1 LNQYLDELTK
11 ITQLLGAIGSQ
22 YYRGCQILLILFSF
36 FVIFH
41 TRGRLSVDAKR
52 KRIKDMEFESLAA
65 EYNGL
70 AQSYKLQVTTKDI
83 VNKAS
88 TNSLLSEDDF
98 DKNIDSLMQ
107 SSAYHT
113 LLKNVKVL
121 ASGWL

>member
-1 LNQYLDELTK
+1 
-11 ITQLLGAIGSQ
+11 
-22 YYRGCQILLILFSF
+22 
-36 FVIFH
+36 
-41 TRGRLSVDAKR
+41 
-52 KRIKDMEFESLAA
+52 MEFESLAA

-98 DKNIDSLMQ
+98 DKNVDSLMQ

>member
-1 LNQYLDELTK
+1 MQ
-11 ITQLLGAIGSQ
+11 
-22 YYRGCQILLILFSF
+22 
-36 FVIFH
+36 
-41 TRGRLSVDAKR
+41 KR